1 MKFMQYILS
10 NDEWNYLQSKIANLE
25 SAVEHSSVFVM
36 DTMTTLDDVKSKY
49 VKMVV
54 DSCKGNVSEA
64 AVILGVHRQTVAMLL
79 KASAPQ

>member
-1 MKFMQYILS
+1 MQYILS
-10 NDEWNYLQSKIANLE
+10 SDEYDRSLE
-25 SAVEHSSVFVM
+25 LSAKRSFAFVV

-54 DSCKGNVSEA
+54 DSCKGNISKA

-79 KASAPQ
+79 KASAPE